1 MANDQ
6 GMGCQ
11 LLLASIF
18 VPLWSLQDNETNG
31 SLHSTIFRT
40 GSVAIVDT
48 VRCSL
53 KQMDAAAT
61 FFISDASYIK
71 LPEVTFGDCN

>member
-1 MANDQ
+1 MANNQ
-6 GMGCQ
+6 GVRCQ
-11 LLLASIF
+11 LSLASIF

-40 GSVAIVDT
+40 ESAAIVDA

-53 KQMDAAAT
+53 KQIDAAVA